1 MHIWEAEDGNL
12 KGIIECRD
20 DIHGG
25 RLREDRVTA
34 KNSTKNK
41 HFNSIA
47 VSPNGD
53 FIIGGGNSKHLC
65 LYDLNHKLLMRRFAV
80 T

>member
-1 MHIWEAEDGNL
+1 M
-12 KGIIECRD
+12 RD
-20 DIHGG
+20 D
-25 RLREDRVTA
+25 RMTA

-53 FIIGGGNSKHLC
+53 FILGGGNSKHLC
-65 LYDLNHKLLMRRFAV
+65 LYDMRYKLMVKRYAV

>member
-1 MHIWEAEDGNL
+1 MYIWQGDEGNL
-12 KGIIECRD
+12 VGTIECKFD
-20 DIHGG
+20 LGGG
-25 RLREDRVTA
+25 RLRDDRVTA

-47 VSPNGD
+47 VSPTGE
-53 FIIGGGNSKHLC
+53 FIIGGGNSKNIC
-65 LYDLNHKLLMRRFAV
+65 LYDMRFKVMVKRFAV